1 MTLTSE
7 KLKQTMLE
15 LTGLFYS
22 ERNIFQKFVIV
33 YRYIG
38 LINHTPIAKGVLQKI
53 FDDAAEAMGKAEL
66 GCQDKKNF
74 LNVKNEAVCS
84 NDFWI
89 YYGNLEIIY
98 GKMKYLK
105 ACQTGDKKEFEN
117 LCRLFSKPYSKE
129 MLELSFKVVNSNI
142 FDRLDQEIFF
152 NETDNEGRTW
162 FDENNS
168 ILYIKGERVPID
180 RTGKTTNAHKLLRHI
195 FITNKENL
203 DDDFFYSEIAFDEF
217 EDMEY
222 KQDKSSWRKYFV
234 ACEEIKKKII
244 KYTKNHV
251 DNFLL
256 FNSGQK
262 GRIKINLEHL

>member
-1 MTLTSE
+1 MTLKSE

-15 LTGLFYS
+15 LTGLFRS

-66 GCQDKKNF
+66 DCQDRNNF
-74 LNVKNEAVCS
+74 LNIKNEAACS

-98 GKMKYLK
+98 GKMKRLK
-105 ACQTGDKKEFEN
+105 ACREGDKKEFED

-152 NETDNEGRTW
+152 NETDNEGKTW
-162 FDENNS
+162 FDEKNS
-168 ILYIKGERVPID
+168 ILYVKGERIPID

-195 FITNKENL
+195 FITNKDNL
-203 DDDFFYSEIAFDEF
+203 NDEFFYSEIAFDEF

-222 KQDKSSWRKYFV
+222 KKDKNGWKKYFT
-234 ACEEIKKKII
+234 ACEKIRDKI
-244 KYTKNHV
+244 LANTRDKIT
-251 DNFLL
+251 NFLI
-256 FNSGQK
+256 FNTGKK
-262 GRIKINLEHL
+262 GRIKINSDYI